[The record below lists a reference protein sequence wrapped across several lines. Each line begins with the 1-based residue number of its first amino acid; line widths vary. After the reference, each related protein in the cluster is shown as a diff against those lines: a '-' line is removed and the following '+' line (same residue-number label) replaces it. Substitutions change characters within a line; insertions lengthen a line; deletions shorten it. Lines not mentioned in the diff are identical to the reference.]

1 MARFTRTI
9 APYNSDILGQLFE
22 VSEPTE
28 YVAET
33 SRGWAINSFPS
44 GFTPRLPKRLTP
56 RHVIG
61 VGPGGETRRAIV
73 ADTSADLWVAIA
85 ATFTSESA
93 DGTDLVC
100 TVTGYVGEAVTA
112 RAHP

>member
-1 MARFTRTI
+1 MARLTREI
-9 APYNSDILGQLFE
+9 AAYNSDILGLLFE

-33 SRGWAINSFPS
+33 SRGWAINAFPA

-73 ADTSADLWVAIA
+73 ADVTATLWTAVAP
-85 ATFTSESA
+85 TFTSESA

-100 TVTGYVGEAVTA
+100 TVTGYVGEKVTA
-112 RAHP
+112 RAH

>member
-1 MARFTRTI
+1 MARFTRAI
-9 APYNSDILGQLFE
+9 AAYRSDILGQIFE
-22 VSEPTE
+22 VSEPSE
-28 YVAET
+28 YIAEV
-33 SRGWAINSFPS
+33 SRGWAINAFPA

-73 ADTSADLWVAIA
+73 ADTAATLWTAAV

-100 TVTGYVGEAVTA
+100 TVTGYVGEKVTA
-112 RAHP
+112 RAH